1 MPMVFKYLSKRY
13 MVALLFMVMTQA
25 HGQGV
30 AQSTFKTGAF
40 IISQDSVN
48 DDAFDRF
55 DSIITFGKSYLGQSY
70 GTQLPDGNKLD
81 CSGFLKHIYA
91 HQGFN
96 LPRSTS
102 SMASAVEKIDFKDIQ
117 KGDLMFFQGSNRQN
131 DVIGHVSMVT
141 AVFPESLE
149 VMHSTNRGVVN
160 ETYNTNSYY
169 TSRFLFAGRVLDEPN
184 EPMLQANDSIVK
196 ELKTI
201 KIIGVGDMMLGTNF
215 PNSSYLPSNDGK
227 DILGPVK
234 EIISKG
240 DLSFGNLEGVLLTGE
255 GTVKRC
261 SNPDVC
267 YAFKMPDHYVHYF
280 KEAGFNVLSMA
291 NNHVRDFGKIG
302 TDNTIRLL
310 TEAEIAYAG
319 LESCPYT
326 TFEKDGI
333 TFGFVA
339 FSPNTGTIK
348 INDYARAK
356 EILAKLDSIVDIIIV
371 SFHGGAEGSTKTH
384 ITRETEM
391 FLGENRGNPYEFA
404 RMVIDA
410 GADVVLGHGPHVTRA
425 MDIYKDRFI
434 AYSLGNFATYGRFNL
449 SGSNG
454 VSPIIEL
461 DIDTTG
467 KFIKGQIHSTK
478 QVGRG
483 GPVLDPL
490 NKVLKEIISLTK
502 TDIPESTLVIHSD
515 GSILNSME

>member
-1 MPMVFKYLSKRY
+1 
-13 MVALLFMVMTQA
+13 
-25 HGQGV
+25 
-30 AQSTFKTGAF
+30 
-40 IISQDSVN
+40 
-48 DDAFDRF
+48 
-55 DSIITFGKSYLGQSY
+55 
-70 GTQLPDGNKLD
+70 
-81 CSGFLKHIYA
+81 
-91 HQGFN
+91 
-96 LPRSTS
+96 
-102 SMASAVEKIDFKDIQ
+102 
-117 KGDLMFFQGSNRQN
+117 
-131 DVIGHVSMVT
+131 
-141 AVFPESLE
+141 
-149 VMHSTNRGVVN
+149 
-160 ETYNTNSYY
+160 
-169 TSRFLFAGRVLDEPN
+169 
-184 EPMLQANDSIVK
+184 
-196 ELKTI
+196 
-201 KIIGVGDMMLGTNF
+201 
-215 PNSSYLPSNDGK
+215 
-227 DILGPVK
+227 
-234 EIISKG
+234 
-240 DLSFGNLEGVLLTGE
+240 
-255 GTVKRC
+255 
-261 SNPDVC
+261 
-267 YAFKMPDHYVHYF
+267 
-280 KEAGFNVLSMA
+280 MA

-310 TEAEIAYAG
+310 TKAEIAYAG